1 MQNTKFIASLLASAV
16 ILPLFT
22 IGGENI
28 ATAERPVSLLRS
40 KCVNS
45 GLGSAREED
54 MNVSI
59 GRGVYSSRF
68 YLGPGYRSAAI
79 TCKIQPDSSPQP
91 IFQILNLG
99 FGMRDNDNRSASVN
113 VVIYVDGKQ
122 VETRSISPSKP
133 VDVTIDITNATNVA
147 IEANCSSQTE
157 YCDRVYFYNASLQRP
172 PKQKPEPTEKK

>member
-16 ILPLFT
+16 ILPLFVT
-22 IGGENI
+22 TTEKTAI
-28 ATAERPVSLLRS
+28 AERPVSLLRA

-45 GLGSAREED
+45 GLGNAREED
-54 MNVSI
+54 SNVSI

-68 YLGPGYRSAAI
+68 YLGPGYRSSSI
-79 TCKIQPDSSPQP
+79 TCKIQPDNSPQP
-91 IFQILNLG
+91 IFQNLNLG
-99 FGMRDNDNRSASVN
+99 FGMRDNDNRSAPVN

-122 VETRSISPSKP
+122 VETRAISPSKQA
-133 VDVTIDITNATNVA
+133 DVTINVANATNIA

-172 PKQKPEPTEKK
+172 PKTKK

>member
-22 IGGENI
+22 IGGENT
-28 ATAERPVSLLRS
+28 ATAQRPVSLLRA

-79 TCKIQPDSSPQP
+79 TCKIQPDNNQP
-91 IFQILNLG
+91 IFQTLNLG

-122 VETRSISPSKP
+122 VETRTISPSKQA
-133 VDVTIDITNATNVA
+133 DVTIDVTNAANVA
-147 IEANCSSQTE
+147 IEANCSSEKE

-172 PKQKPEPTEKK
+172 AKQQPAPAEKK